1 MKKSLA
7 KQNVLKNIIFSLSER
22 IDSLE
27 EENEE
32 LRKMIEYQNEIIS
45 ELQNDIQEVNK
56 KYIDEKYEYVN
67 QIGMIL

>member
-45 ELQNDIQEVNK
+45 ELQNNIQEVHK
-56 KYIDEKYEYVN
+56 KYIDEKYEFFA
-67 QIGMIL
+67 IK

>member
-32 LRKMIEYQNEIIS
+32 LRKIIEYQNEIIS
-45 ELQNDIQEVNK
+45 NLEKDIQEVNK

>member
-27 EENEE
+27 EENGE
-32 LRKMIEYQNEIIS
+32 LRKIIEYQNEIIS
-45 ELQNDIQEVNK
+45 NLEKDIQEVNK